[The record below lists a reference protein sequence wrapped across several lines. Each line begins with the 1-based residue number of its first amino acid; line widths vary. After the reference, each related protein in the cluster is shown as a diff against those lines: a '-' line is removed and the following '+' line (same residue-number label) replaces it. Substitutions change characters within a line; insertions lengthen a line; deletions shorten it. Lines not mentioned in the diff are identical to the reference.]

1 MTTVEIFIL
10 AIMQGLT
17 EFLPISSSAHLI
29 LPSAILGW
37 KDQGLAFDVAVHV
50 GTLLA
55 VVLYFRKEVGNMA
68 VAWVGSIKGQRDNFD
83 GKLAWWIIF
92 ATIPAGLFGLLGK
105 DFIEEHLRSA
115 LVIAATTLLFGVLLG
130 FADFKAGRRTNEQHV
145 DIEKLGFKGAMLIGL
160 AQAIAL
166 IPGTSR
172 SGITMTIG
180 LMLGL
185 SRDNAA
191 RFSFLLSIPAIAMAG
206 SYLTLKLVISTEAV
220 DWQAIG
226 LGSVLAFA
234 SAYACIHYFLILL
247 EKIGM
252 MPFCDLSHGIRIWF
266 TLVCSL
272 VGRGSP
278 RQRKLSEVGN
288 I

>member
-1 MTTVEIFIL
+1 MSILEIIIL
-10 AIMQGLT
+10 ALLQGLT

-29 LPSAILGW
+29 LPSQILGW
-37 KDQGLAFDVAVHV
+37 KDQGIAFDVAVHV

-55 VVLYFRKEVGNMA
+55 VVLYFRKEVGAMA
-68 VAWVGSIKGQRDNFD
+68 VAWLATFNIGPAKQINDSDTLFN

-105 DFIEEHLRSA
+105 DLIEEHLRSA
-115 LVIAATTLLFGVLLG
+115 LVIAATTLIFGFLLG
-130 FADFKAGRRTNEQHV
+130 FADIQAGKRKQHKPL
-145 DIEKLGFKGAMLIGL
+145 EKLGIKGAMLIGL

-206 SYLTLKLVISTEAV
+206 SYLTLKLILSADAV
-220 DWQAIG
+220 DWFAMG
-226 LGSVLAFA
+226 LGSVLAFI

-247 EKIGM
+247 NKLGM
-252 MPFCDLSHGIRIWF
+252 MPFVIYRLILGVGLLWF
-266 TLVCSL
+266 IL
-272 VGRGSP
+272 G
-278 RQRKLSEVGN
+278 
-288 I
+288 

>member
-1 MTTVEIFIL
+1 MSTLEIIIL
-10 AIMQGLT
+10 ALLQGLT

-29 LPSAILGW
+29 LPSQILGW
-37 KDQGLAFDVAVHV
+37 QDQGLAFDVAVHV

-55 VVLYFRKEVGNMA
+55 VVLYFRKEVGAMA
-68 VAWVGSIKGQRDNFD
+68 VAWCGTVGIGPEKGSQSFD
-83 GKLAWWIIF
+83 GKLAWWILL

-105 DFIEEHLRSA
+105 DLIEEHLRSA
-115 LVIAATTLLFGVLLG
+115 LVIAATTLIFGFLLG
-130 FADFKAGRRTNEQHV
+130 FADIKAGKRVKHKPM
-145 DIEKLGFKGAMLIGL
+145 EKLGIKGAMLIGL

-206 SYLTLKLVISTEAV
+206 SYLTLKLFLSTEAV
-220 DWQAIG
+220 DWFAMG
-226 LGSVLAFA
+226 LGSLIAFI

-247 EKIGM
+247 EKLGM
-252 MPFCDLSHGIRIWF
+252 MPFVIYRLILGVGLLWF
-266 TLVCSL
+266 IL
-272 VGRGSP
+272 G
-278 RQRKLSEVGN
+278 
-288 I
+288 

>member
-1 MTTVEIFIL
+1 MTTIEIFIL
-10 AIMQGLT
+10 AILQGLT

-37 KDQGLAFDVAVHV
+37 HDQGLAFDVAVHV

-55 VVLYFRKEVGNMA
+55 VMLYFRQEVGNMA
-68 VAWVGSIKGQRDNFD
+68 VAWLGTLTATGRNDSGKTTAQIFE
-83 GKLAWWIIF
+83 GKLAWWILF

-105 DFIEEHLRSA
+105 DLIEEHLRTA
-115 LVIAATTLLFGVLLG
+115 LVIAITTLLFGVLLG
-130 FADFKAGRRTNEQHV
+130 YADIKAGKRKPEENKSF
-145 DIEKLGFKGAMLIGL
+145 EKLGFKGAMLIGL

-206 SYLTLKLVISTEAV
+206 SYLTLKLILSAEGV
-220 DWQAIG
+220 DWFSMA
-226 LGSVLAFA
+226 LGGTVSFVC
-234 SAYACIHYFLILL
+234 AYACIHYFLILL
-247 EKIGM
+247 ERVGM
-252 MPFCDLSHGIRIWF
+252 MPFVIYRLLLGIGLLWF
-266 TLVCSL
+266 ILA
-272 VGRGSP
+272 
-278 RQRKLSEVGN
+278 
-288 I
+288 

>member
-1 MTTVEIFIL
+1 MSTIDVFIL
-10 AIMQGLT
+10 AIIQGLT

-37 KDQGLAFDVAVHV
+37 KDQGIAFDVAVHV

-55 VVLYFRKEVGNMA
+55 VVLYFRKEVGSMV
-68 VAWVGSIKGQRDNFD
+68 VAWFGTLKGQRDNFD

-115 LVIAATTLLFGVLLG
+115 LVIAATTLLFGFLLG
-130 FADFKAGRRTNEQHV
+130 FADIKAKQNKS
-145 DIEKLGFKGAMLIGL
+145 IENLGFKGAMLIGL
-160 AQAIAL
+160 AQAVAL

-185 SRDNAA
+185 SRENAA

-206 SYLTLKLVISTEAV
+206 SYLTLKLILEAEVV
-220 DWQAIG
+220 DWSAMG
-226 LGSVLAFA
+226 LGSILAFV
-234 SAYACIHYFLILL
+234 SAYACIHYFLILVS
-247 EKIGM
+247 KVGM
-252 MPFCDLSHGIRIWF
+252 MPFVIYRLVLGAGLLWF
-266 TLVCSL
+266 VL
-272 VGRGSP
+272 G
-278 RQRKLSEVGN
+278 
-288 I
+288 

>member
-1 MTTVEIFIL
+1 MTTLEILIL
-10 AIMQGLT
+10 ALLQGLT

-37 KDQGLAFDVAVHV
+37 QDQGLAFDVAVHV

-55 VVLYFRKEVGNMA
+55 VVLYFRQEVASMA
-68 VAWVGSIKGQRDNFD
+68 VSWVATFKNGLKLADNNVDFD
-83 GKLAWWIIF
+83 GKLAWWILF

-105 DFIEEHLRSA
+105 DFIEAHLRSA
-115 LVIAATTLLFGVLLG
+115 LVIAATTLIFGFLLG
-130 FADFKAGRRTNEQHV
+130 YADILAGKRAINNDNKSMESL
-145 DIEKLGFKGAMLIGL
+145 DFKGAMLIGF
-160 AQAIAL
+160 AQAVAL

-180 LMLGL
+180 LFLGL
-185 SRDNAA
+185 SRESAA

-206 SYLTLKLVISTEAV
+206 SYLTLKLITSTETV

-226 LGSVLAFA
+226 LGSVLAFV

-247 EKIGM
+247 EKVGM
-252 MPFCDLSHGIRIWF
+252 MPFVIYRLILGVALLWF
-266 TLVCSL
+266 VLA
-272 VGRGSP
+272 
-278 RQRKLSEVGN
+278 
-288 I
+288 

>member
-1 MTTVEIFIL
+1 MSTIDVFIL
-10 AIMQGLT
+10 AIIQGLT

-37 KDQGLAFDVAVHV
+37 KDQGIAFDVAVHV

-55 VVLYFRKEVGNMA
+55 VVLYFRKEVGSMA
-68 VAWVGSIKGQRDNFD
+68 VAWFGTLKGKRDNFD

-115 LVIAATTLLFGVLLG
+115 LVIAATTLLFGFLLG
-130 FADFKAGRRTNEQHV
+130 FADIKAKQNKS
-145 DIEKLGFKGAMLIGL
+145 IENLGFKGAMLIGL
-160 AQAIAL
+160 AQAVAL

-185 SRDNAA
+185 SRENAA

-206 SYLTLKLVISTEAV
+206 SYLTLKLILAAEAV
-220 DWQAIG
+220 DWSAMG
-226 LGSVLAFA
+226 LGSVLAFV
-234 SAYACIHYFLILL
+234 SAYACIHYFLILVS
-247 EKIGM
+247 KVGM
-252 MPFCDLSHGIRIWF
+252 MPFVIYRLVLGAGLLWF
-266 TLVCSL
+266 VL
-272 VGRGSP
+272 G
-278 RQRKLSEVGN
+278 
-288 I
+288 